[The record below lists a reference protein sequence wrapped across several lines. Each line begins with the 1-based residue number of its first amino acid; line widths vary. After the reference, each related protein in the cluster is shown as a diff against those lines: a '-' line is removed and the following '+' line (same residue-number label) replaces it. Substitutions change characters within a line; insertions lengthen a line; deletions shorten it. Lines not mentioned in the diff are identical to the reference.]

1 MSLGV
6 YSVNNNVFDVYMVA
20 GLGTLGYFMNVFK
33 FPAAPMLLGFVLG
46 PLVEEN
52 LRRALLLSRGDMMT
66 FIDRP
71 ISASVMAVTALTVMG
86 TQSAPPTVWRGWAK
100 ARHLVKRRRRRNSNA
115 CQT

>member
-6 YSVNNNVFDVYMVA
+6 YSVNNNNFDVYVVA
-20 GLGTLGYFMNVFK
+20 ALGVLGYFMNIFK

-66 FIDRP
+66 FVERP
-71 ISASVMAVTALTVMG
+71 ISASVMAVTALLLLWTIWNAVR
-86 TQSAPPTVWRGWAK
+86 TESKTRARNKLLRK
-100 ARHLVKRRRRRNSNA
+100 A
-115 CQT
+115 